1 METAKIFENGRS
13 QAVRLPKKFRFN
25 TDEVIVQQ
33 LGDAV
38 ILVPKESMWQTF
50 YGRFEQLHRRYFRG
64 WSRSGCSR
72 GAGESVTYM
81 LDTNICIYAMRNKP
95 EQVLQRLK
103 KGAEQRRLHFFHH
116 ACRTG
121 VWNEA

>member
-50 YGRFEQLHRRYFRG
+50 MDGLNSFIRRYFRG
-64 WSRSGCSR
+64 WSRSGRPR
-72 GAGESVTYM
+72 GA
-81 LDTNICIYAMRNKP
+81 
-95 EQVLQRLK
+95 
-103 KGAEQRRLHFFHH
+103 
-116 ACRTG
+116 
-121 VWNEA
+121 